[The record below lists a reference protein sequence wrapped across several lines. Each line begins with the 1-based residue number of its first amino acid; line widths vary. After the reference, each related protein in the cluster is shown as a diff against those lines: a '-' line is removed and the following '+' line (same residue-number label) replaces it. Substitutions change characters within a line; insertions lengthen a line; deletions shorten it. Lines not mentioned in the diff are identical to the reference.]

1 MLADRL
7 SHFVTSQSAETGL
20 GTAGMSAC
28 ATLWRTLQ
36 RAASALMPALGWFRH
51 SRAMIVVFLAI
62 PLLARGAEPVAEYQ
76 VKGAFLL
83 NFTKFVDW
91 PPQAFKE
98 PGDPIAICIL
108 GENPFGPLLDR
119 AAQQTVVANRAVSV
133 RQVADG
139 QLASQCQVVFMGAS
153 ERRHWR
159 AWLEALRGGSVL
171 TVGESEGFLASGGV
185 VNFKLEGDRVR
196 IEISTAAADRA
207 GLHISAKL
215 LSLAQSEKK

>member
-1 MLADRL
+1 MLARL
-7 SHFVTSQSAETGL
+7 
-20 GTAGMSAC
+20 
-28 ATLWRTLQ
+28 
-36 RAASALMPALGWFRH
+36 
-51 SRAMIVVFLAI
+51 MIVVLIAT
-62 PLLARGAEPVAEYQ
+62 PHLVWGAEPVAGEYQ

-83 NFTKFVDW
+83 NFTKFVNW
-91 PPQAFKE
+91 PPRAFKE
-98 PGDPIAICIL
+98 PRDPIAICIL

-119 AAQQTVVANRAVSV
+119 AARQTVVANRAVSV
-133 RQVADG
+133 RQVADE
-139 QLASQCQVVFMGAS
+139 QQASQCQVVFMGAS

-159 AWLEALRGGSVL
+159 AWLEALRGSSVL

>member
-1 MLADRL
+1 MLVRLIIVALIALPDLVCGAD
-7 SHFVTSQSAETGL
+7 
-20 GTAGMSAC
+20 
-28 ATLWRTLQ
+28 
-36 RAASALMPALGWFRH
+36 
-51 SRAMIVVFLAI
+51 
-62 PLLARGAEPVAEYQ
+62 PVAEEYQ

-91 PPQAFKE
+91 PQQVFKD

-108 GENPFGPLLDR
+108 GQNPFGPLLDR
-119 AAQQTVVANRAVSV
+119 AARETVVANRPVSV

-139 QLASQCQVVFMGAS
+139 QHASQCQVVFMGAS

-159 AWLEALRGGSVL
+159 AWLEALRGSSVL
-171 TVGESEGFLASGGV
+171 TVGESEGFLTNGGV

-215 LSLAQSEKK
+215 LSLAQPGKR